1 MESTVIENANANAT
15 ATATANTTNE
25 PVQLVIAN
33 PFKLVPMKYDLMPVN
48 SNAAL
53 NHIRHL
59 TSQNPTSIAPEF
71 MTNLCNTMLY
81 RAHYVLPTVFGY
93 LPAPMKEVTQQV
105 IGTDGYYFKL
115 TTNTSGAD
123 FIWHDREHGMF
134 LFWAS
139 NNFRIVKAMN
149 AIRWRINKYTN
160 LTPVKLCV
168 VDVPKVEGDVA
179 EDDFDYSDMPEL
191 IECDLAAEY
200 EYKMEDID

>member
-1 MESTVIENANANAT
+1 MESTIIENATIADTTAAT
-15 ATATANTTNE
+15 AANET
-25 PVQLVIAN
+25 LVPLALAN
-33 PFKLVPMKYDLMPVN
+33 PFKLTPMKYELLQVD

-59 TSQNPTSIAPEF
+59 TSQNPTSIASEF
-71 MTNLCNTMLY
+71 MDNLCNTLIY
-81 RAHYVLPTVFGY
+81 RAHYVLPTIFGY
-93 LPAPMKEVTQQV
+93 WPAPTKEITQQV

-115 TTNTSGAD
+115 TTNSSGAD

-149 AIRWRINKYTN
+149 AIRWRINKYK
-160 LTPVKLCV
+160 LLEPVRMVV
-168 VDVPKVEGDVA
+168 VDVPKVEREGQE

-191 IECDLAAEY
+191 IECDAT
-200 EYKMEDID
+200 EDEIEEID